1 MQQTRREILEVLHE
15 RGEATVDEL
24 VEALKPRINHEITA
38 VTVRHHLDVLR
49 SEALVTPPE
58 IRRRNAPG
66 RPQHVYGLSERALE
80 QFPNNYQ
87 NLAANLLTQIK
98 TMLPPGEINV
108 IMERTAD
115 QMVADAGVLDM
126 PLEARL
132 DHIVGYLNQ
141 QGYDAQWEPCA
152 EGYLLRT
159 RN

>member
-24 VEALKPRINHEITA
+24 VEALKTRINHEITA

-66 RPQHVYGLSERALE
+66 RPQHIYGLSERALE

-98 TMLPPGEINV
+98 TMLPPGEVNV

-115 QMVADAGVLDM
+115 QMRAEDALLAM
-126 PLEARL
+126 QLERRR
-132 DHIVGYLNQ
+132 
-141 QGYDAQWEPCA
+141 AQ
-152 EGYLLRT
+152 
-159 RN
+159 